1 MIMRPIDDKK
11 SIYFKAYLLSIK
23 EIKKSIM
30 FHCFM
35 FLYKLKTLMKDSLS
49 VSEVSPSE
57 GDTFIPQIVINP
69 SQTEQL
75 GVSPH
80 LHHLSSLQHK
90 DPV

>member
-1 MIMRPIDDKK
+1 MIMRPINDKK
-11 SIYFKAYLLSIK
+11 SIYFRANILSIK
-23 EIKKSIM
+23 EIKKNQ
-30 FHCFM
+30 FHFM

-69 SQTEQL
+69 SQAEQL